1 MYRIGIDLGGTNIV
15 AAVVDDNYN
24 MVAKAKTPTAIPRTP
39 DEIFDDIARVSKEA
53 MAEAGITIADI
64 KSVGIG
70 TPGTVNAE
78 GIIEY
83 ANNLGF
89 DHVPAKQMLIDRLGC
104 QNVYVEND
112 ANCAALGEA
121 VAGCG
126 HGAKDFVAVTLG
138 TGVGSGII
146 IDGKIVAFTGVTEDN
161 RITGLFVDPEYQNK
175 GIGTALIN
183 FLKSEYNMLHIPIY
197 ARNRKAL
204 AFATRTGFI
213 IDGALRHE
221 HNGEVMYTMLWNM

>member
-1 MYRIGIDLGGTNIV
+1 MEN
-15 AAVVDDNYN
+15 
-24 MVAKAKTPTAIPRTP
+24 
-39 DEIFDDIARVSKEA
+39 F
-53 MAEAGITIADI
+53 
-64 KSVGIG
+64 
-70 TPGTVNAE
+70 
-78 GIIEY
+78 
-83 ANNLGF
+83 
-89 DHVPAKQMLIDRLGC
+89 
-104 QNVYVEND
+104 VY
-112 ANCAALGEA
+112 
-121 VAGCG
+121 
-126 HGAKDFVAVTLG
+126 
-138 TGVGSGII
+138 I

-204 AFATRTGFI
+204 AFATHTGFI

>member
-1 MYRIGIDLGGTNIV
+1 MFKGTIRSNLLWGNENATEEELV
-15 AAVVDDNYN
+15 
-24 MVAKAKTPTAIPRTP
+24 
-39 DEIFDDIARVSKEA
+39 EA
-53 MAEAGITIADI
+53 L
-64 KSVGIG
+64 KLSQS
-70 TPGTVNAE
+70 
-78 GIIEY
+78 Y
-83 ANNLGF
+83 
-89 DHVPAKQMLIDRLGC
+89 
-104 QNVYVEND
+104 
-112 ANCAALGEA
+112 
-121 VAGCG
+121 
-126 HGAKDFVAVTLG
+126 DFVKEKYINGKENFVY
-138 TGVGSGII
+138 I